1 MISVIIA
8 TKNFRFLYKLNE
20 VLSDIKEIKIN
31 HILPNESIPSNTDI
45 IITTQIEKKI
55 INFKTIFVPKAFNRY
70 YLFSNIYLLAT
81 KRDYFNEIA
90 IGVDPGKTTGFVVI
104 AEKKIILGNAEF
116 YTAVDAVK
124 EAITVFF
131 NIETARVV
139 IKVGQ
144 GGGKIKD
151 EIVGRLN
158 DIFHNKVPV
167 EVVNEDFTSKK
178 KISPLGTKFSKNVQS
193 AILIALKEN

>member
-31 HILPNESIPSNTDI
+31 HILPNELIPSNTDI
-45 IITTQIEKKI
+45 IITTEIERKVI
-55 INFKTIFVPKAFNRY
+55 DFEVMFVPKAFNLY

-81 KRDYFNEIA
+81 NRDYFDEIT
-90 IGVDPGKTTGFVVI
+90 IGIDPGKTTGFVVI
-104 AEKKIILGNAEF
+104 AEKELILGNAEF
-116 YTAVDAVK
+116 NTAVDAVK

-131 NIETARVV
+131 NIETARLA
-139 IKVGQ
+139 IKIGQ

-151 EIVGRLN
+151 EIVERLN

-167 EVVNEDFTSKK
+167 EVVNEDFTSKTK
-178 KISPLGTKFSKNVQS
+178 TSPLGTKFSKNVQS
-193 AILIALKEN
+193 AILIALREN